1 MLNRS
6 TPKLA
11 VCLSAVAV
19 TVFLSGCVTMGAK
32 QEKQVLAPAPDAN
45 VANIITHVKQDPSVI
60 TGGGMIYEL
69 FVGDRFAAR
78 YNEKSQVLKL
88 TDFDNEGACEYD
100 INGNLALPESADESY
115 LNYCSHLSTN
125 TIDYLNQ

>member
-11 VCLSAVAV
+11 VCLSAIAA
-19 TVFLSGCVTMGAK
+19 TMFLSGCVTMAT
-32 QEKQVLAPAPDAN
+32 QEKQVLAPEPDAN
-45 VANIITHVKQDPSVI
+45 AVEIITHVKQNPSVI

-100 INGNLALPESADESY
+100 DNGNLAVPEDADESY